1 MKILI
6 FGFGVT
12 GIASAKAFD
21 LLDIQY
27 DILDKKSIGDI
38 CEIVER
44 EKVFPKNLY
53 NDIKDVPFEEYDFI
67 LKSPGIRLYHKWV
80 KDMVSRKCSVVSDI
94 ELAYEWWKERKFIC
108 ITGTN
113 GKTTT
118 TALLGKFLEGQGYT
132 THVTGNIGKGVLW
145 DFAQGGDEDQYVI
158 ETSSFQLEFVRQFAP
173 QIAGILNIT
182 PDHLDWH
189 GSMESYI
196 QAKMNLLR
204 KQNGK
209 DIAVLNWD
217 DEILKREAQGL
228 ASTKHWIS
236 QKERVYGYYLE
247 DEYIVEDLE
256 KKIPL
261 VSTDI
266 IHIPGAHN
274 VENILMAI
282 GLARAAGVTKEVIEK
297 TLDAFYGVE
306 HRIELVKEEA
316 GVRYYNDSKGANVD
330 ASIKAIEAFDN
341 PLILIAGGY
350 DKHVPLDA
358 FFEAFGGKVKKLILL
373 GQTAKQFEETGRKHG
388 FYDSI
393 LVHDMK
399 EAVNYAKKIAQSGDV
414 VLLSPASASWGMY
427 RNFEERGKEFK
438 ALVKG

>member
-21 LLDIQY
+21 LLDVQY
-27 DILDKKSIGDI
+27 DILDEKNIDDI
-38 CEIVER
+38 CEIVKK
-44 EKVFPKNLY
+44 EKVFPKKLY
-53 NDIKDVPFEEYDFI
+53 NDIKDIPFEEYDFI
-67 LKSPGIRLYHKWV
+67 LKSPGIKLYHKWV
-80 KDMVSRKCSVVSDI
+80 QEMINRKYSVISDI

-118 TALLGKFLEGQGYT
+118 SALLGKFLEGQGYT
-132 THVTGNIGKGVLW
+132 TRVTGNIGKGLLW
-145 DFAQGGDEDQYVI
+145 DFVQGRDEDQYVI
-158 ETSSFQLEFVRQFAP
+158 EASSFQLEFVKQFAP

-189 GSMESYI
+189 GNMDAYI

-204 KQNGK
+204 KQSGK

-217 DEILKREAQGL
+217 DEILKKEARGL
-228 ASTKHWIS
+228 AGTKRWIS

-247 DEYIVEDLE
+247 DGYIIEDLE
-256 KKIPL
+256 AKIPL

-274 VENILMAI
+274 VENVLMAI

-306 HRIELVKEEA
+306 HRIELVKA
-316 GVRYYNDSKGANVD
+316 TQIGR
-330 ASIKAIEAFDN
+330 ASC
-341 PLILIAGGY
+341 
-350 DKHVPLDA
+350 
-358 FFEAFGGKVKKLILL
+358 
-373 GQTAKQFEETGRKHG
+373 R
-388 FYDSI
+388 
-393 LVHDMK
+393 
-399 EAVNYAKKIAQSGDV
+399 
-414 VLLSPASASWGMY
+414 
-427 RNFEERGKEFK
+427 ER
-438 ALVKG
+438 V